1 MYTVAYFT
9 TRLYKPFKPEFVH
22 GEKQVYFPK
31 LVHFPKLVIA
41 KLRHTLELSGVFLT
55 LSSAHAA
62 PQISYLRLP
71 GSGAQA

>member
-1 MYTVAYFT
+1 MQ
-9 TRLYKPFKPEFVH
+9 

-55 LSSAHAA
+55 LFSAHTA